1 MRQKLPPWL
10 GKTCRGE
17 GKKDRY
23 QAVNDPS
30 ASIWHELSQTD
41 GGPFMLAQHLR
52 DPYGEGIAR
61 CKQLARA
68 GEFSSLEQ
76 AAKKL
81 LKSFPKDVEARHL
94 LGIARLR
101 LGKPGEAARLIRK
114 AAKGAPKRTD
124 ILSNLG
130 VAEQEAGNAEAAIR
144 AFRAAIK
151 HKPDEINALSNLA
164 ALLRNRGAIDEA
176 IAVLREG
183 LDKADGNPDL
193 AIALAETYLEVEQ
206 GQPALDVLDRL
217 VEGGYESPVV
227 TMNRGIALSLVDR
240 HDEAIETLKAA
251 IAQMPNR
258 DSAHL
263 NLSVALKRAGRERE
277 MVENINAVDLTSS
290 ESIRNLGTVAALLMN
305 TGDTARAKEMYHRL
319 VEAKPD
325 FIDYWTGLG
334 TCYKDE
340 GLYNESLEYL
350 RRGYAIDPK
359 NCELLTAFGGLYF
372 RMGDLVMA
380 EAAFRQAFEARP
392 DLINC
397 YNNLL
402 MVHSR
407 LGSFDRA
414 NLIARMLMQRPNFKA
429 TDIAGPL
436 AAFRFTCD
444 FDQLEA
450 LGVLKSTL
458 LGIDPQSMG
467 LTSFNLMPSTRTLE
481 DNQFI
486 YKINRRWG
494 EEAER
499 RSALT
504 QSEAPAFGRRTGKLR
519 IGFLSSD
526 LRHHAV
532 AKHIEPLLRLLDR
545 ERFELFAYVPY
556 LITGD
561 EMQEHLRTLFEDF
574 VVIGMMSDQAAADR
588 IRDDGIDILIDL
600 NGLTRDTRVAVMAFR
615 PAPVQCTWLGY
626 PLTTG
631 LEAMDYFLLD
641 RFLVPTDRSILIEEP
656 WVLDGAW
663 LCSVDHGDIPAV
675 HEPPVTRNGYVT
687 FGTLNNAYKFTRD
700 TLRVWSEVLK
710 RVPNSRFLLVQAK
723 REHGLLCQNLA
734 QEFIRNGVDPE
745 CLLYVSNEP
754 EEHMQFYNQMDLSL
768 DTLPQTGGT
777 TTNEALWMGVPVVS
791 LQGLGIHQRLSHA
804 ILSHVG
810 LSELSVE
817 TEEDFVEAAVALA
830 NDVERLTHYRQNLR
844 AMFKASPL
852 RDEEGFA
859 ERFGDALIEIA
870 EKHNLRG

>member
-1 MRQKLPPWL
+1 
-10 GKTCRGE
+10 
-17 GKKDRY
+17 
-23 QAVNDPS
+23 
-30 ASIWHELSQTD
+30 
-41 GGPFMLAQHLR
+41 MLVQQIR

-61 CKQLARA
+61 CKELALS
-68 GEFSSLEQ
+68 GDFLSLEK
-76 AAKKL
+76 AAQKL

-114 AAKGAPKRTD
+114 AARSAPKRSD

-130 VAEQEAGNAEAAIR
+130 VAEVEAGNTDAAIR
-144 AFRAAIK
+144 AFRAAVK
-151 HKPDEINALSNLA
+151 HKPNEVNALCNLA
-164 ALLRNRGAIDEA
+164 ALLRNSGAVDEA
-176 IAVLREG
+176 IALLRNG
-183 LDKADGNPDL
+183 LDRVDGHPDL
-193 AIALAETYLEVEQ
+193 AIALAETYLQIEQ
-206 GQPALDVLDRL
+206 GQPALDVLETL
-217 VEGGYESPVV
+217 AEAGYESSVV
-227 TMNRGIALSLVDR
+227 DMNRGIALSLVDR

-251 IAQMPNR
+251 IAQMPDS

-263 NLSVALKRAGRERE
+263 NLSVALKRAGREKE
-277 MVENINAVDLTSS
+277 MLQNIDAVDLTSS
-290 ESIRNLGTVAALLMN
+290 ESTRDLGTVAALLMD
-305 TGDTARAKEMYHRL
+305 TGDTARAKEIYHRL
-319 VEAKPD
+319 VEVHPD
-325 FIDYWTGLG
+325 RVDYWTGLG
-334 TCYKDE
+334 TCYMDE

-372 RMGDLVMA
+372 RMSDLAMA

-392 DLINC
+392 DVISC

-402 MVHSR
+402 MVYSR

-414 NLIARMLMQRPNFKA
+414 NLIARMLVQRPNFKA
-429 TDIAGPL
+429 TDLAGPL

-444 FDQLEA
+444 FEQLDA

-458 LGIDPQSMG
+458 LDINPQAMG

-481 DNQFI
+481 ENQFI

-494 EEAER
+494 AEAER
-499 RSALT
+499 RAAL
-504 QSEAPAFGRRTGKLR
+504 QQREVPNFERRTGKLR

-526 LRHHAV
+526 LRQHAV
-532 AKHIEPLLRLLDR
+532 AKHLEPLLRLLDR

-556 LITGD
+556 LVNGD
-561 EMQEHLRTLFEDF
+561 EMQQHLMTLFEDF
-574 VVIGMMSDQAAADR
+574 VVIGMMSDKAAADR
-588 IRDDGIDILIDL
+588 IREDGIDILIDL
-600 NGLTRDTRVAVMAFR
+600 NGLTRDTRVAVTAFR

-631 LEAMDYFLLD
+631 LEEMDYFLLD
-641 RFLVPTDRSILIEEP
+641 RFLAPTDSSILIEEP
-656 WVLDGAW
+656 WLLDGAW
-663 LCSVDHGDIPAV
+663 LCSVDHGDLPALWD
-675 HEPPVTRNGYVT
+675 PPVTRNGYIT

-710 RVPNSRFLLVQAK
+710 RAPDSRFLLVQAK
-723 REHGLLCQNLA
+723 REHGLLCQNLM
-734 QEFIRNGVDPE
+734 QEFVNNGVDPE
-745 CLLYVSNEP
+745 RLLYVSNDP
-754 EEHMQFYNQMDLSL
+754 EQHMQFYNEMDLSL

-791 LQGLGIHQRLSHA
+791 LRGLGIHQRLSHA

-810 LSELSVE
+810 LPELSVE
-817 TEEDFVEAAVALA
+817 TEEDFVETAVALA
-830 NDVERLTHYRQNLR
+830 NDVDRLTHYRQTLR
-844 AMFKASPL
+844 DRFKASPL

-859 ERFGDALIEIA
+859 ARFGDALSQMA